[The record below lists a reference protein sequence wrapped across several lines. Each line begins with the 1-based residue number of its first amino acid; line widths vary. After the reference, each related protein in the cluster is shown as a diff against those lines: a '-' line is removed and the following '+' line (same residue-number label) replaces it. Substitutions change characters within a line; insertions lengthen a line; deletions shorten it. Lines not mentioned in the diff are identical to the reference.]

1 MTADNRQTHW
11 VITIHS
17 SACKLFSHSSSAFV
31 VREWIKDLEV
41 VRFATDI
48 VAPVLLAFVVPLVC
62 FECVVVRVQRLQIG
76 EVVCECPVSGD
87 VAAVELRD
95 GSDVV
100 EREVV
105 ETYLFRRP

>member
-1 MTADNRQTHW
+1 MSVYLYKQR
-11 VITIHS
+11 
-17 SACKLFSHSSSAFV
+17 K
-31 VREWIKDLEV
+31 WIKYLVV
-41 VRFATDI
+41 VRFVNDMC
-48 VAPVLLAFVVPLVC
+48 APVILAFAVPLVC
-62 FECVVVRVQRLQIG
+62 FECVVGREQRLQIG